1 MTKITYK
8 SKGGKGWVEFL
19 KTKNYETKKIIK
31 NFIYLIF
38 EKIKIAI
45 MPYF

>member
-19 KTKNYETKKIIK
+19 KTKNYETKKLLKIL
-31 NFIYLIF
+31 FILYLT
-38 EKIKIAI
+38 KLK
-45 MPYF
+45 